1 MLAIVCLSVC
11 LCAVYLS
18 LTDLSTSKFIM
29 AASCDERFLANR
41 YDEDDDIYYISKDSI
56 TP

>member
-29 AASCDERFLANR
+29 AASCDERFLANK
-41 YDEDDDIYYISKDSI
+41 YDDDDDIYYISKDPI